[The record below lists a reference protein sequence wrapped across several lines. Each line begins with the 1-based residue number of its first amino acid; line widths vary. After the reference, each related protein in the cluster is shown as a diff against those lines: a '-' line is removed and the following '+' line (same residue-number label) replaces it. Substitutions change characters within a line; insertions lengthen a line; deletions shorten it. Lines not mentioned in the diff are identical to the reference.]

1 MIKRLI
7 EKIKALHIYAVFIIF
22 PGIYRFII
30 LGRYRVE
37 IETPQFL
44 GSQDNFYMMKQ
55 IGWIYLA
62 TLKFKHDKNCGG
74 NHDVQFKSINDAYKA
89 IVRWL

>member
-1 MIKRLI
+1 MK
-7 EKIKALHIYAVFIIF
+7 KAINFNLALKSIFWVYAVMCRFF
-22 PGIYRFII
+22 NFII

-44 GSQDNFYMMKQ
+44 GGQDNFYMLKQ
-55 IGWIYLA
+55 IGWIYLI

-74 NHDVQFKSINDAYKA
+74 NHDVQFHSIEDAHKS
-89 IVRWL
+89 IVRWF

>member
-1 MIKRLI
+1 MTKTLI
-7 EKIKALHIYAVFIIF
+7 EKLKALRIYAVMCRFF
-22 PGIYRFII
+22 NFII

-44 GSQDNFYMMKQ
+44 GSQEKFYMLKQ
-55 IGWIYLA
+55 IGWIYLV

-74 NHDVQFKSINDAYKA
+74 SHDVKFHSIKYAHKSI
-89 IVRWL
+89 IRWF

>member
-1 MIKRLI
+1 MKTLI
-7 EKIKALHIYAVFIIF
+7 EKLKSTR
-22 PGIYRFII
+22 IYRVINRIFNFII

-37 IETPQFL
+37 IETKQFL
-44 GSQDNFYMMKQ
+44 GNEDNFYMLKQ
-55 IGWIYLA
+55 IGWVYLT

-74 NHDVQFKSINDAYKA
+74 NHDVQFHSIKDVHKS

>member
-1 MIKRLI
+1 MKTLF
-7 EKIKALHIYAVFIIF
+7 EKLKALRIYAVMCRFF
-22 PGIYRFII
+22 NFII

-44 GSQDNFYMMKQ
+44 GSQDNFYIKKQ
-55 IGWIYLA
+55 IGWLYLM
-62 TLKFKHDKNCGG
+62 TLKFNHDKNCGG
-74 NHDVQFKSINDAYKA
+74 SHYVQFNSIEDAHKS